1 MHARIQFQKN
11 NLFCCGETVVIS
23 LTAHVKLA
31 SLGCWFGAGA
41 RDGPK
46 KGDTEMSK
54 RKNVSMSVS
63 VAGWVGS
70 FVGELIPAL
79 RECGIPDEEIL
90 AFVTTGGKT
99 SVGKIAEVLA
109 GAIRQAKN
117 IFHLIASQ
125 HKITEEAVSAG
136 NYDWTNEN
144 INRENFPYRNRPM
157 GIREIVLLEF
167 DHDPSSDQVM
177 VEAEKQGLVR
187 PDYEDALDFGEQ
199 FPEKQR
205 EFPIVFLHEPWQ
217 VSGGSGDVLVLLS
230 FSSKRNLNLR
240 CLDRRWHRSY
250 RFAFVRRK

>member
-1 MHARIQFQKN
+1 
-11 NLFCCGETVVIS
+11 
-23 LTAHVKLA
+23 
-31 SLGCWFGAGA
+31 
-41 RDGPK
+41 
-46 KGDTEMSK
+46 MSK

-187 PDYEDALDFGEQ
+187 PDYVEATPLGDRTWAFAITLTEGRNREVRRMCEALGLEVLRLVRTSFGPVE
-199 FPEKQR
+199 
-205 EFPIVFLHEPWQ
+205 LGSLA
-217 VSGGSGDVLVLLS
+217 SGEVRQLSAKERKLVEAMARSGD
-230 FSSKRNLNLR
+230 
-240 CLDRRWHRSY
+240 
-250 RFAFVRRK
+250 